1 MQEIA
6 FLVLE
11 WYQNFKIFQ
20 RDHAHRTIHSETL
33 GWGKAM
39 PKRLRIDVASERNW
53 KGGGARKILPAKK
66 LLYILYYAYMLLFL
80 TNQSQHEQKIKGI
93 RNYNKNNGRC

>member
-39 PKRLRIDVASERNW
+39 SSTKSLRIQTSTD
-53 KGGGARKILPAKK
+53 
-66 LLYILYYAYMLLFL
+66 
-80 TNQSQHEQKIKGI
+80 TCSQQA
-93 RNYNKNNGRC
+93 

>member
-1 MQEIA
+1 MLLTMQEIK

-20 RDHAHRTIHSETL
+20 RNHAHRTIHSETL

-39 PKRLRIDVASERNW
+39 TIFAH
-53 KGGGARKILPAKK
+53 
-66 LLYILYYAYMLLFL
+66 
-80 TNQSQHEQKIKGI
+80 TNEYG
-93 RNYNKNNGRC
+93 